1 MGELVHLKEHI
12 GNKIKKIRMDNKDTL
27 KELAEKVNYD
37 YSNLSKVER
46 GKYGASVELIKSIS
60 EVYNVSPNY
69 FFGEGLTDA
78 EGHLI
83 VEEDLSP
90 SALKEKYE
98 ITVDGLEATE
108 DEIKEAVRLIRMLR
122 NNSL

>member
-1 MGELVHLKEHI
+1 MKEHI
-12 GNKIKKIRMDNKDTL
+12 GIKIKKIRMENKDTL
-27 KELAEKVNYD
+27 KDLAEKVNYD

-60 EVYNVSPNY
+60 EVYQVNPNY
-69 FFGEGLTDA
+69 FFGDGFTDA
-78 EGHLI
+78 EGNIL

-90 SALKEKYE
+90 STLAQKYD

-108 DEIKEAVRLIRMLR
+108 DEIKEAVRLIRMLK
-122 NNSL
+122 NKSL

>member
-1 MGELVHLKEHI
+1 MYLKEHI
-12 GNKIKKIRMDNKDTL
+12 GIKIKKIRIENKDTL
-27 KELAEKVNYD
+27 KGLAEKVNYD

-46 GKYGASVELIKSIS
+46 GKYGASVDLIKSIS

-69 FFGEGLTDA
+69 FFGEGLTGA
-78 EGHLI
+78 EGNLI

-108 DEIKEAVRLIRMLR
+108 DEIKEAVRLIRLLR
-122 NNSL
+122 NKSL

>member
-1 MGELVHLKEHI
+1 MKENI
-12 GNKIKKIRMDNKDTL
+12 GSKIKKIRQENKDTL

-46 GKYGASVELIKSIS
+46 GKYGVSVELIKSIS
-60 EVYNVSPNY
+60 EVYNVNPNY

-78 EGHLI
+78 EGNLI

-90 SALKEKYE
+90 SALKENYS
-98 ITVDGLEATE
+98 ITVDGLEASE

-122 NNSL
+122 NSL